1 MIGVCIKEDLEEKL
15 KIMRGWIEEEGGET
29 KIRIGE
35 VRF

>member
-15 KIMRGWIEEEGGET
+15 EIMREWTEEEGGET
-29 KIRIGE
+29 RIRIGE